1 MINRVIV
8 ILFQNEEQYVDAIR
22 HCHQRAADRLV
33 TGATECGGLYIKLG
47 QGLAC
52 FDHILPRE
60 YIVTLRIL
68 QDKVHFCHS

>member
-1 MINRVIV
+1 M
-8 ILFQNEEQYVDAIR
+8 ILFQNGEQYVDALR

-47 QGLAC
+47 QGLVC